1 MARRAR
7 CRVRVRAH
15 LALPLGS
22 GSIKINE
29 PSRRYR
35 RLPDEDSLA
44 IVGGMRQHGAMAFRN
59 PVYLDFDLLRN
70 LADYYGVVLPA
81 EGEVVRRM
89 VEERGGTLGVN
100 KVVEA
105 KRDTG
110 STEEVT
116 ETFTSQ
122 VRPVRALNDVIDHLL
137 TAGDVADLTQ
147 EADAA
152 LVVRSPLQAEGDLVL
167 SPATEMGSLV
177 SRFLPVLIA
186 QAAKGSQDFEMSD
199 ADAAQ
204 VLFTPQPA
212 AHTHVYELLLDERE
226 ERFIVLVDPGHVY
239 GSATVDDLDG
249 ELTVFGIVDRVLP
262 PGASFS
268 LEKHFLPGLNRTLR
282 RALSGDQLVKMLEGF
297 GEIAGEKIDAASLSI
312 HGPAAVISP
321 LAVY

>member
-1 MARRAR
+1 
-7 CRVRVRAH
+7 
-15 LALPLGS
+15 
-22 GSIKINE
+22 
-29 PSRRYR
+29 
-35 RLPDEDSLA
+35 
-44 IVGGMRQHGAMAFRN
+44 MAFRN
-59 PVYLDFDLLRN
+59 PVYLDSDLLRN
-70 LADYYGVVLPA
+70 LADYYGVALPT
-81 EGEVVRRM
+81 EGEVVRRV

-147 EADAA
+147 TGNAG
-152 LVVRSPLQAEGDLVL
+152 LVVRSPVQAEGDLVL

-177 SRFLPVLIA
+177 SRFLPLLIA
-186 QAAKGSQDFEMSD
+186 QAAQGSQDFNMSD

-204 VLFTPQPA
+204 VLFAPQPA
-212 AHTHVYELLLDERE
+212 AYAHVYELVLDERE
-226 ERFIVLVDPGHVY
+226 ERFIVLVDPSHVY

-249 ELTVFGIVDRVLP
+249 ELTVFGIVDRLLP

-268 LEKHFLPGLNRTLR
+268 LEKYFLPGLNRTLR

-297 GEIAGEKIDAASLSI
+297 GEMTGEKVDAASLSVL
-312 HGPAAVISP
+312 GPAALISP
-321 LAVY
+321 LAIY